1 MCQYYNRQYG
11 TDYISVM
18 PTNLYGP
25 YDNFDL
31 NNSHVL
37 PALIRK
43 FHEAKLNN
51 SPEVVV
57 WERKDVARVPAC

>member
-1 MCQYYNRQYG
+1 MCQSYNRQYG
-11 TDYISVM
+11 TQFFACM

-31 NNSHVL
+31 ISSHVL
-37 PALIRK
+37 PAMIRK
-43 FHEAKLNN
+43 FHEAKQLG

-57 WERKDVARVPAC
+57 W